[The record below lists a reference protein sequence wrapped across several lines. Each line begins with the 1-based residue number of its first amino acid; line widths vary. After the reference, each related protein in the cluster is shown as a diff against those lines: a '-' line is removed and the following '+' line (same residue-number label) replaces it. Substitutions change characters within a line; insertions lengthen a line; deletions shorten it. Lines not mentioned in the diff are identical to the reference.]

1 MARKDRIREVLS
13 ELEQLRANP
22 PSPQSVQ
29 KLRTALARK
38 SSHVVAKAAQIAGEF
53 ELAEFEDH
61 MVAAFDRFMIN
72 PLKSDPGCSA
82 KTALVEALYRIGSH
96 EERLFLT
103 GIHYVQLEPTYG
115 GKQDTAAQVRA
126 YSALGLVR
134 TVYPEIMVE
143 LADLLADA
151 ELDARIGAVRAICA
165 SRQRAGIPLLRF
177 KTLVG
182 DNDLRVM
189 RECFRALLE
198 IAPDS
203 SISFVARF
211 LESEKE
217 VVCETAA
224 ISLGESRLDGAF
236 EVLRNWCEQVVDTP
250 MRHSGLTAVALLR
263 NKPAIDYLLS
273 LVANGRVAVA
283 RDAVAVLELYKDDRL
298 LWRKVK
304 KAITQRSD
312 LDVAPGA

>member
-1 MARKDRIREVLS
+1 MARKDRIRQALS
-13 ELEQLRANP
+13 ELEQLRASP

-29 KLRTALARK
+29 KLRTSLAHK
-38 SSHVVAKAAQIAGEF
+38 SSPVVAKAAQIAGEF
-53 ELAEFEDH
+53 ELAELEDQ
-61 MVAAFDRFMIN
+61 MVAAFDRYMIN

-96 EERLFLT
+96 DERLFLT
-103 GIHYVQLEPTYG
+103 SIHCVQLEPTYG

-143 LADLLADA
+143 LADLLADP
-151 ELDARIGAVRAICA
+151 ELDARIGAVRAISA

-177 KTLVG
+177 KALVG

-198 IAPDS
+198 LAPDS
-203 SISFVARF
+203 SISFITRF
-211 LESEKE
+211 LESEE
-217 VVCETAA
+217 DVICETAA

-236 EVLRNWCEQVVDTP
+236 EVLRNWCEQVEDTP

-263 NKPAIDYLLS
+263 NRPAIDYLLS
-273 LVANGRVAVA
+273 LVANGPVSVA

-298 LWRKVK
+298 LWREVEM
-304 KAITQRSD
+304 AISQRSD
-312 LDVAPGA
+312 LDIAPEA